1 MIDEFIW
8 RTNKGVLRHLDR
20 RGLQLDPVWCE
31 ANGLLFTEFQ
41 CKIAEEAWMDGE
53 VLNIWTEFG
62 RYAIPMSAILNREIV
77 PDLVKDRPRFWGK
90 S

>member
-8 RTNKGVLRHLDR
+8 RANKDVLRHLDR
-20 RGLQLDPVWCE
+20 RVLQLDPAWCD

-41 CKIAEEAWMDGE
+41 CKIAEEVWMDGE

-62 RYAIPMSAILNREIV
+62 RYEIPMSAILNREIV
-77 PDLVKDRPRFWGK
+77 PDIIKDRPRFWGK
-90 S
+90 P